1 MKGLLQHT
9 TANATSNVTTTA
21 DQRNYNLA
29 SELAQRYFDSAF
41 CTWRSTGGAIP
52 NVLPE
57 LPASSP
63 DANGTIFEKYADNST
78 DVAGGGGEYAVV
90 PGFGWS
96 NGVLIWAG
104 DVFSHELTAPAC
116 GHIQAAN
123 VTESLQ
129 RRWSLEDHEKEAFMR
144 KWKR

>member
-9 TANATSNVTTTA
+9 TANASSNATTTA

-29 SELAQRYFDSAF
+29 SELAQRYLDSAF
-41 CTWRSTGGAIP
+41 CTWRSTGGAVP

-57 LPASSP
+57 LPSSSP

-104 DVFSHELTAPAC
+104 DVFSHELKAPDC
-116 GHIQAAN
+116 GNIEAAN

-129 RRWSLEDHEKEAFMR
+129 RRWSLEDHEKKAFMR